1 MVLYAKDPKN
11 GQYSVSLTI
20 LWISVVYLLTMGVL
34 QALGKVQDVNVAMEF
49 FGISSGLYFGRRVN
63 FTKDSAQVESSNKEN
78 S

>member
-1 MVLYAKDPKN
+1 MTVYAKDPKT

-20 LWISVVYLLTMGVL
+20 LWISVVFLITMGVL
-34 QALGKVQDVNVAMEF
+34 QALGKVQDINMSMEF

-63 FTKDSAQVESSNKEN
+63 FSKDSAQVESADKEN